1 MSYILDA
8 LKKSDQQR
16 QRGTTPTLPSAQATV
31 SAPKQSSYVHYG
43 VLAAVLLCAGIAIG
57 WLYPWQD
64 EQPAR
69 AAEPIAARPVIANT
83 NQTLLPPRPDQ
94 VAMAETPEQKLP
106 VPSPAL
112 AAPAISAKK
121 LAIPVVAEQE
131 QKLPVPSPAPAAPVV
146 TPKEPAIPV
155 AAVQEQKVTTLSE
168 LPLAIQHE
176 IPDMKI
182 QLHSYS
188 NKSVNSIVSI
198 NSRMLKE
205 GESLAPGLKLEQITP
220 DGVILSYKG
229 YRFQHGIW

>member
-16 QRGTTPTLPSAQATV
+16 NLGTPPTLQFAQATMP
-31 SAPKQSSYVHYG
+31 ARKQSSYVHYG
-43 VLAAVLLCAGIAIG
+43 VLAVLLFAGVAIG
-57 WLYPWQD
+57 WLCPWQD

>member
-16 QRGTTPTLPSAQATV
+16 QRGATPTLPSAQATTAV
-31 SAPKQSSYVHYG
+31 AKQSSSVFYG

-57 WLYPWQD
+57 WLHPWQA
-64 EQPAR
+64 EQPVP
-69 AAEPIAARPVIANT
+69 AAEPFAARPASPSS
-83 NQTLLPPRPDQ
+83 NQASLPPRPEQ
-94 VAMAETPEQKLP
+94 SEFAAKPEQK
-106 VPSPAL
+106 VT
-112 AAPAISAKK
+112 APN
-121 LAIPVVAEQE
+121 L
-131 QKLPVPSPAPAAPVV
+131 LPAAQ
-146 TPKEPAIPV
+146 TILPKEPASS
-155 AAVQEQKVTTLSE
+155 ATTDQEQKATPYAE
-168 LPLAIQHE
+168 LPLAIQQE
-176 IPDMKI
+176 IPEMKV

-205 GESLAPGLKLEQITP
+205 GDSLVPGLRLERITP